1 MTARKLVTEMNSTGK
16 STIYSYLKN
25 ELDDID
31 QDSPTIIFN
40 IWIPVNTTFDI
51 EKIKLFHKQ
60 TSSSHSTEINPLLG
74 GLD

>member
-1 MTARKLVTEMNSTGK
+1 MNSTGK

-25 ELDDID
+25 ELDDVD

-40 IWIPVNTTFDI
+40 IWIPVKTTFDE

-60 TSSSHSTEINPLLG
+60 TSSSHSTKINLLSG
-74 GLD
+74 GLG